1 MIYAPIIIPTLNRVE
16 HLKRC
21 IMSLQA
27 NPWAKYTTLII
38 SVDFPPNQNYED
50 GYHDVCAYLQ
60 SGISGFADIEIIY
73 QKTNLGAYQNM
84 QFLLDYSVK
93 KCDRYI
99 FTEDDNEFS
108 PNFIEYIDKG
118 LDIFEKD
125 EDIMAICAT
134 GATSEET
141 ENYNVVKSQN
151 FAAHG
156 YGMWHAKRMLM
167 YAALNKNFYEELAG
181 DTARL
186 LELAHCNA
194 GLLFSL
200 QAIIFKKDKGYR
212 LKSGEIPIIDQMI
225 KMYLIVE
232 HKYVVGACN
241 RKARNWGYDGSG
253 ENCGKINAY
262 DPRKID
268 IDSREC
274 FEYRYIYPI
283 KIHKIEGK
291 KNFEVRCRIGVAL
304 IRLWFWKLCGGR
316 IKL

>member
-1 MIYAPIIIPTLNRVE
+1 MIYAPIIIPTLNRAE

-50 GYHDVCAYLQ
+50 GYHDICAYLQ

-84 QFLLDYSVK
+84 QFLLDYSAK

-125 EDIMAICAT
+125 EDIMAICSV
-134 GATSEET
+134 GSTSEET
-141 ENYNVVKSQN
+141 EENNVVKSQN

-156 YGMWHAKRMLM
+156 YGMWHKKRLKIYQALDIRFFEKLVGDTRMLRK
-167 YAALNKNFYEELAG
+167 LISEQIG
-181 DTARL
+181 I
-186 LELAHCNA
+186 
-194 GLLFSL
+194 LFSL
-200 QAIIFKKDKGYR
+200 QSIVLGKEKTYWLADGR
-212 LKSGEIPIIDQMI
+212 VPVIDQTI
-225 KMYLIVE
+225 KMYLMAE
-232 HKYVVGACN
+232 NKYVVGACR
-241 RKARNWGYDGSG
+241 RKVRNWGFDGSG
-253 ENCGKINAY
+253 ENCGKDSDY

-268 IDSREC
+268 IDLREY
-274 FEYRYIYPI
+274 FDYHYTRPM
-283 KIHKIEGK
+283 KIHKVKEKHTLEGACRVILAYLRLRIWKLQGGKIEG
-291 KNFEVRCRIGVAL
+291 
-304 IRLWFWKLCGGR
+304 
-316 IKL
+316 